1 MTKTAYIRLNGVQGR
16 EVVTYEIG
24 PVFLTLGQVKIGW
37 YRNSFRPQPIGA
49 TWSSAQIQVQIGE
62 GQSGQYEGGSF
73 ATQNSASDP
82 VIAVPDEMKTTPVAP
97 RTLEHDMT
105 FMTFFGAAGA
115 EIPATQSS
123 DTLVVGNGHN
133 LLNGQLVTVRSTG
146 TPPGG
151 LQVLTLYYVVSRT
164 ANAISLALTP
174 GGSVITLSTAG
185 TGSHSVVPFDIT
197 GFYNMADGPTMSN
210 NRPLG
215 LL

>member
-1 MTKTAYIRLNGVQGR
+1 VAN
-16 EVVTYEIG
+16 
-24 PVFLTLGQVKIGW
+24 
-37 YRNSFRPQPIGA
+37 
-49 TWSSAQIQVQIGE
+49 
-62 GQSGQYEGGSF
+62 
-73 ATQNSASDP
+73 P

-115 EIPATQSS
+115 EIPATRT
-123 DTLVVGNGHN
+123 DNTLVVGNGHN
-133 LLNGQLVTVRSTG
+133 LLNGQLVTVRSTN

-174 GGSVITLSTAG
+174 GGSVITLSSAG

>member
-24 PVFLTLGQVKIGW
+24 PVFLTLEQVKIGW
-37 YRNSFRPQPIGA
+37 YRNSFRPQPIGGNW
-49 TWSSAQIQVQIGE
+49 TTPSVQIGD
-62 GQSGQYEGGSF
+62 GQSGQFDGGSYIKDL
-73 ATQNSASDP
+73 SLPSP
-82 VIAVPDEMKTTPVAP
+82 VVAVPDEMKTTPVPP

-115 EIPATQSS
+115 EIPATRTSN
-123 DTLVVGNGHN
+123 TLVVGNGHN
-133 LLNGQLVTVRSTG
+133 LLNGQLVTVRSTN
-146 TPPGG
+146 TPPAG

-174 GGSVITLSTAG
+174 GGSVITLSSAG

>member
-1 MTKTAYIRLNGVQGR
+1 MIKTAYIRLNGVQGR

-24 PVFLTLGQVKIGW
+24 PVFLTLEQVKIGW
-37 YRNSFRPQPIGA
+37 YRNSFRPQPIGGDFDNP
-49 TWSSAQIQVQIGE
+49 QVQIGE
-62 GQSGQYEGGSF
+62 GQSGQFDGGTYVKETSV
-73 ATQNSASDP
+73 ANP
-82 VIAVPDEMKTTPVAP
+82 VIAVPDEMKTTPVPP

-105 FMTFFGAAGA
+105 FMTFFGAAVA
-115 EIPATQSS
+115 EIPATRT
-123 DTLVVGNGHN
+123 DNTLVVGNGHN
-133 LLNGQLVTVRSTG
+133 LLNGQLVTVRSTN

-174 GGSVITLSTAG
+174 GGSVITLSSAG

>member
-24 PVFLTLGQVKIGW
+24 PVFLTLEQVKIGW

-49 TWSSAQIQVQIGE
+49 TFSSFQVQIGD
-62 GQSGQYEGGSF
+62 GQSGQFDGGSYV
-73 ATQNSASDP
+73 SEGSGASNP
-82 VIAVPDEMKTTPVAP
+82 VIAVPDEMKTTPVPP

-105 FMTFFGAAGA
+105 FMTFFGEAGA
-115 EIPATQSS
+115 PIPATRTSN
-123 DTLVVGNGHN
+123 TLVVGTGHN
-133 LLNGQLVTVRSTG
+133 LLNGQLVTVRSTN

-151 LQVLTLYYVVSRT
+151 LELLTLYYVVSRT
-164 ANAISLALTP
+164 STAISLALTP
-174 GGSVITLSTAG
+174 GGSVITLSTDG

>member
-24 PVFLTLGQVKIGW
+24 PVFLTLQEVKIGW
-37 YRNSFRPQPIGA
+37 YRNSFRPQPTGF
-49 TWSSAQIQVQIGE
+49 TFPSSVEVQVGE
-62 GQSGQYEGGSF
+62 GQSAQFEGGSF
-73 ATQNSASDP
+73 ATSNSATALT
-82 VIAVPDEMKTTPVAP
+82 IAVPDEMQATPVAP
-97 RTLEHDMT
+97 RTLQHDMT
-105 FMTFFGAAGA
+105 FMTFFGEAGA
-115 EIPATQSS
+115 PIPATQSS

-146 TPPGG
+146 TPPAG

-164 ANAISLALTP
+164 STAISLALTP
-174 GGSVITLSTAG
+174 GGSVITLSSAG

>member
-24 PVFLTLGQVKIGW
+24 PVFLTLEQVKIGW

-49 TWSSAQIQVQIGE
+49 TFPSSVQIQIGE
-62 GQSGQYEGGSF
+62 GQSGQFDGGTYVKEPN
-73 ATQNSASDP
+73 AEDP
-82 VIAVPDEMKTTPVAP
+82 IIAVPDEMKTTPVPP

-105 FMTFFGAAGA
+105 FMTFFGEAGA
-115 EIPATQSS
+115 PIPATRTSN
-123 DTLVVGNGHN
+123 TLVVGTGHN
-133 LLNGQLVTVRSTG
+133 LLNGQLVTVRSTN

-164 ANAISLALTP
+164 STAISLALTP
-174 GGSVITLSTAG
+174 GGSVITLSTDG

>member
-1 MTKTAYIRLNGVQGR
+1 MSKTAYIRLNGVQGR

-24 PVFLTLGQVKIGW
+24 PVFLTLQEVKIGW

-49 TWSSAQIQVQIGE
+49 TFPSTVQIQIGE
-62 GQSGQYEGGSF
+62 GQSGQFDGGTYVNESS
-73 ATQNSASDP
+73 ATAP
-82 VIAVPDEMKTTPVAP
+82 VIAVPDEMKTTPVPP

-105 FMTFFGAAGA
+105 FMAFFGEAGTP
-115 EIPATQSS
+115 IPATQSS

-133 LLNGQLVTVRSTG
+133 LLNGQLVTVRSTN

-174 GGSVITLSTAG
+174 GGSVITLSNAG

>member
-24 PVFLTLGQVKIGW
+24 PVFLTLQEVKIGW
-37 YRNSFRPQPIGA
+37 YRNSFRPQPTGADWGA
-49 TWSSAQIQVQIGE
+49 TTQVQIGE
-62 GQSGQYEGGSF
+62 GQSGQFDGGAYVKDSSIS
-73 ATQNSASDP
+73 TP
-82 VIAVPDEMKTTPVAP
+82 VIAVPDEMQATPVAP
-97 RTLEHDMT
+97 RTLQHDMT
-105 FMTFFGAAGA
+105 FMTFFGEAGA
-115 EIPATQSS
+115 PIPATRTSN
-123 DTLVVGNGHN
+123 TLVVGTGHT
-133 LLNGQLVTVRSTG
+133 LLNGQLVTVRSTN

-151 LQVLTLYYVVSRT
+151 LELLTLYYVVSRT
-164 ANAISLALTP
+164 STAISLALTP
-174 GGSVITLSTAG
+174 GGSVITLSSAG

>member
-1 MTKTAYIRLNGVQGR
+1 
-16 EVVTYEIG
+16 
-24 PVFLTLGQVKIGW
+24 
-37 YRNSFRPQPIGA
+37 
-49 TWSSAQIQVQIGE
+49 
-62 GQSGQYEGGSF
+62 
-73 ATQNSASDP
+73 
-82 VIAVPDEMKTTPVAP
+82 MKTTPVPP

-105 FMTFFGAAGA
+105 FMTFFGEAGA
-115 EIPATQSS
+115 PIPATQSS
-123 DTLVVGNGHN
+123 NTLVVGNGHN

-146 TPPGG
+146 TPPAG

-164 ANAISLALTP
+164 ATAISLALTP
-174 GGSVITLSTAG
+174 GGSVITLSSAG